1 MATPVVIYFA
11 GIGTVVAA
19 LGLGFGS
26 ALLLTTATPV
36 PKEPPAAF
44 AKREQPVVE
53 QPAPAA
59 TAPAPA
65 ATAEV
70 ITQAPSSEPS
80 SPTTGLAP
88 RITAIPI
95 PQPEAVSQALALNLP
110 PADPSPTAAE
120 RIRPPAPT
128 VVQPT
133 PVLSPV
139 RAPSPS
145 STPRLV
151 VQTDNTH
158 AKTKAQANRTKTKE
172 VAKPK
177 DIVVAPDKNPERK
190 FTPSKQ
196 KVMIAEKQKDLEK
209 AEEDSEGSEVLT
221 NSEPDRPLRR
231 GF

>member
-1 MATPVVIYFA
+1 MGPRTTAPANAPAAAPPTRSPATRSLASAHDGMNESAITAAATNFLMRCLPRSSSMQTGVARFRRLCDVTAARNAMARGTTSEARGHYLRFGIIILQRLIVLERAVGSAPRNMRPNSYVEAMEVAMATPVVIYFA

-95 PQPEAVSQALALNLP
+95 PQPEAV
-110 PADPSPTAAE
+110 
-120 RIRPPAPT
+120 
-128 VVQPT
+128 
-133 PVLSPV
+133 
-139 RAPSPS
+139 
-145 STPRLV
+145 
-151 VQTDNTH
+151 
-158 AKTKAQANRTKTKE
+158 
-172 VAKPK
+172 
-177 DIVVAPDKNPERK
+177 
-190 FTPSKQ
+190 
-196 KVMIAEKQKDLEK
+196 
-209 AEEDSEGSEVLT
+209 
-221 NSEPDRPLRR
+221 
-231 GF
+231 